1 MDKKGFRV
9 ERDTLGKVK
18 VPKYAYYGAQT
29 ARAMA
34 NFPIS
39 GIPPE
44 PVFIKATAMVKR
56 AAASANLSL
65 GLIEAKKARAIIKA
79 ADEIIS
85 GKFHDQF
92 VVDVY
97 QAGAGTSHN
106 MNSNE
111 VIANRAL
118 EILKRPR
125 GDYSVIHPNDD
136 VNKGQS
142 TNDTFPT
149 FMRISAL
156 LSSEELHDALT
167 SLIAGLEAK
176 AVDFAKI
183 IKSGRTHLQDAVP
196 VTLGSEFASYAAIL
210 KTSKTRMET
219 AADGL
224 KRIGLG
230 GTAVGTGLN
239 TAASYR
245 GKVIRE
251 LSRVTK
257 IKGLK
262 KTTGG
267 ENFEYLSSMADFS
280 AFSGGLRELAIG
292 LIKIANDL
300 RLLSSGPRTGIGE
313 IRLPAVQPGSSIM
326 PGKVNPV
333 MAEMMNMVCFQVI
346 GNDTA
351 ITMATQAG
359 QFELNVMGPVINYNV
374 LQSIKILTSAM
385 KSFTA
390 RCVQGIEPV
399 PEKCLAN
406 FEGSVA
412 LATIL
417 NPLIGYERAAEVAKE
432 SEKTGRSVR
441 EIVIERGLMDEKTW
455 KKLLS
460 PKRVTSPT
468 RGAGKGGKKKG

>member
-1 MDKKGFRV
+1 MKKIEFRI
-9 ERDTLGKVK
+9 EHDTLGKVK
-18 VPKYAYYGAQT
+18 VPLEAYYGAQT
-29 ARAMA
+29 VRAMK
-34 NFPIS
+34 NFAIS
-39 GIPPE
+39 NIPPE

-56 AAASANLSL
+56 AAASANLTL
-65 GLIEAKKARAIIKA
+65 GLLTKKQAAAIIKA

-85 GKFHDQF
+85 GRHHAQF

-106 MNSNE
+106 MNANE

-118 EILKRPR
+118 EILRRPR
-125 GDYSVIHPNDD
+125 GDYNVIHPNDD
-136 VNKGQS
+136 VNRGQS

-149 FMRISAL
+149 FMRVAVL
-156 LSSEELHDALT
+156 LSTRGLQDAVVG
-167 SLIAGLEAK
+167 LIEGLEAK
-176 AVDFAKI
+176 AVDFESI

-196 VTLGSEFASYAAIL
+196 VTLGSEFAAYAAIL
-210 KTSKTRMET
+210 RSSRIQIE
-219 AADGL
+219 AAAEGL

-245 GKVIRE
+245 TRVIRE
-251 LSRVTK
+251 LTKTTK

-262 KTTGG
+262 KTEGG
-267 ENFEYLSSMADFS
+267 ECFEYLSSMGDFS
-280 AFSGGLRELAIG
+280 TFSASLRGLAIG

-351 ITMATQAG
+351 VTMAAQAG
-359 QFELNVMGPVINYNV
+359 QFELNVMGPVINYNI
-374 LQSIKILTSAM
+374 LQSIKILTSAIY
-385 KSFTA
+385 SFTA
-390 RCVQGIEPV
+390 RCLQGIEPV
-399 PEKCLAN
+399 AEKCLAN

-432 SEKTGRSVR
+432 SERTGRSVR
-441 EIVIERGLMDEKTW
+441 EIVLEKGLMDEKTW
-455 KKLLS
+455 KKMLN

-468 RGAGKGGKKKG
+468 KNAHKRKKV